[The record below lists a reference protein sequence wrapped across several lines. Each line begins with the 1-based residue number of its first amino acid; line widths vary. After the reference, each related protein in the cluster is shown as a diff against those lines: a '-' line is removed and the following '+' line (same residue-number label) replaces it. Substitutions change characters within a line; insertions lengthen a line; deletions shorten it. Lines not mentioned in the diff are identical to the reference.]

1 MSFAFVLLKCE
12 PGYEDVIVDELRS
25 LSEVACAY
33 KILGGPYDIIVE
45 VEADSESKARKT
57 INQQIRSIDKIKATN
72 TLMIIVRG

>member
-25 LSEVACAY
+25 LPEVVYAH
-33 KILGGPYDIIVE
+33 KILGGPYDIIVK

-57 INQQIRSIDKIKATN
+57 INQQIRSIDKIKTTN
-72 TLMIIVRG
+72 TMMIIV

>member
-25 LSEVACAY
+25 LPEVACAH
-33 KILGGPYDIIVE
+33 KILGGQYDIIVE

-72 TLMIIVRG
+72 TLMTIV